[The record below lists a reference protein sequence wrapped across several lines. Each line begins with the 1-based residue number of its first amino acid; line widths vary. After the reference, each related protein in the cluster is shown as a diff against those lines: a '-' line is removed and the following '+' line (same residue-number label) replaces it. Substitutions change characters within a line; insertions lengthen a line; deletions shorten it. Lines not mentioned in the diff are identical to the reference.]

1 MTKKSARRRPR
12 QGTLDGLFSRL
23 VRERDDYTCQ
33 ICQVNFR
40 DNKGYLDCSHHVGR
54 SKGNTRWYPDNAS
67 SKCRECHGKM
77 DRNPLEHI
85 EWVRERLGD
94 DRYNGLRS
102 MARAIFKM
110 TDKDR
115 KDLAQAM
122 REDIKKLESR
132 RAMGEVGPLEL

>member
-1 MTKKSARRRPR
+1 
-12 QGTLDGLFSRL
+12 
-23 VRERDDYTCQ
+23 
-33 ICQVNFR
+33 
-40 DNKGYLDCSHHVGR
+40 
-54 SKGNTRWYPDNAS
+54 
-67 SKCRECHGKM
+67 M